1 MTSLHTDGL
10 RQCVSHRSMV
20 EGTEQS
26 TFTVHREVTRCPDSG
41 RAYVT
46 RENCVL
52 GCELVEHTG
61 NILRM
66 DWPFVGITSCQ
77 VIQAFAR
84 LPVVFQ
90 RILEVLLVLVLFQ
103 LGQQCAQSGLRVPN
117 KTKVELGPASQL
129 FSAKVD
135 LHDGRVFGKEL
146 LVWKVRAD
154 HQQDFA
160 IHYGDVAGRESEK
173 PGHADVEGIVI
184 LNKLLAT
191 QSMHDGSLQLAG

>member
-26 TFTVHREVTRCPDSG
+26 TLTVHREVTRCPDG
-41 RAYVT
+41 RRAYVT

-66 DWPFVGITSCQ
+66 DWLLVGITSCQ
-77 VIQAFAR
+77 IIQAFAR

-103 LGQQCAQSGLRVPN
+103 LGQQGAQSGLCVSH
-117 KTKVELGPASQL
+117 E
-129 FSAKVD
+129 AKVQF
-135 LHDGRVFGKEL
+135 RP
-146 LVWKVRAD
+146 A
-154 HQQDFA
+154 
-160 IHYGDVAGRESEK
+160 
-173 PGHADVEGIVI
+173 
-184 LNKLLAT
+184 
-191 QSMHDGSLQLAG
+191 

>member
-1 MTSLHTDGL
+1 MTSLYTDGL

-26 TFTVHREVTRCPDSG
+26 TFTVHREVTRCPDRG

-66 DWPFVGITSCQ
+66 DWPFVGIPNCQ

-90 RILEVLLVLVLFQ
+90 RIFEVLLVLVLFQ
-103 LGQQCAQSGLRVPN
+103 LRQQGAQSGFRVSHEA
-117 KTKVELGPASQL
+117 KVQLGPAS
-129 FSAKVD
+129 
-135 LHDGRVFGKEL
+135 
-146 LVWKVRAD
+146 
-154 HQQDFA
+154 
-160 IHYGDVAGRESEK
+160 
-173 PGHADVEGIVI
+173 
-184 LNKLLAT
+184 
-191 QSMHDGSLQLAG
+191 

>member
-26 TFTVHREVTRCPDSG
+26 TFAVHREVTHCPDGG
-41 RAYVT
+41 RAYVA

-61 NILRM
+61 NVLRM

-77 VIQAFAR
+77 VIQAFAC

-90 RILEVLLVLVLFQ
+90 RIFEVLLLLVVLQ
-103 LGQQCAQSGLRVPN
+103 LRQQGAQSGSRVPH
-117 KTKVELGPASQL
+117 E
-129 FSAKVD
+129 AKV
-135 LHDGRVFGKEL
+135 
-146 LVWKVRAD
+146 
-154 HQQDFA
+154 
-160 IHYGDVAGRESEK
+160 
-173 PGHADVEGIVI
+173 
-184 LNKLLAT
+184 
-191 QSMHDGSLQLAG
+191 QL